1 MVVAKIDFIKKYMN
15 WNKNNNDNNPWGSGG
30 NNNPWGSGGGNSN
43 NMDFEESI
51 KKARD
56 KFGKFKIGGPRNL
69 SLLIII
75 AILIWLAT
83 GFYRVE
89 PDEQGIELLFGKWN
103 EKTTQPGLHYF
114 FPTPIGQTITPKVEV
129 IRKINVGFRSASDLG
144 FSSNTNA
151 ERKVIEESLMLTGDQ
166 NISDV
171 AFTVL
176 FKIKDAGNFL
186 FKLRNPEITVKD
198 MSESVVREVVGQRD
212 LQFLLTE
219 GRQEVEQVVR
229 NELQEL
235 LDSYESGILIQSV
248 QLQSVDPPDQVID
261 AFDEVQRARQD
272 KERLVNEA
280 NTYLNRI
287 VPNARG
293 EAAKLVESAKAY
305 KEQVVKQA
313 EGVAQNFIDVYNSY
327 KDAKEVTRR
336 RIYLETLREV
346 LEGKNKIILDD
357 AGGNQGVVPYLPL
370 NEIKKGSN
378 N

>member
-1 MVVAKIDFIKKYMN
+1 MN
-15 WNKNNNDNNPWGSGG
+15 LNKNNNDNNPWGSGG
-30 NNNPWGSGGGNSN
+30 GNNPWSGGNSN
-43 NMDFEESI
+43 NMDFEDSI
-51 KKARD
+51 KKAKER
-56 KFGKFKIGGPRNL
+56 FGKFKIGGPRNI
-69 SLLIII
+69 SILILI
-75 AILIWLAT
+75 AILVWLAS

-103 EKTTQPGLHYF
+103 ETTTQPGLHYF
-114 FPTPIGQTITPKVEV
+114 FPRPIGQTITPKVEV
-129 IRKINVGFRSASDLG
+129 IRKINVGFRSANDLG
-144 FSSNTNA
+144 FASNSNA

-166 NISDV
+166 NIADV
-171 AFTVL
+171 RFTVL
-176 FKIKDAGNFL
+176 YKIKDAGNFL
-186 FKLRNPEITVKD
+186 FKLRNPETTVKD
-198 MSESVVREVVGQRD
+198 MSESVMREVVGQRD

-229 NELQEL
+229 VLLQEI
-235 LDSYESGILIQSV
+235 LDSYKSGIFVQSV

-272 KERLVNEA
+272 KDRLVNEA
-280 NTYLNRI
+280 NSYLNKI

-293 EAAKLVESAKAY
+293 EAAKLVENARAY

-346 LEGKNKIILDD
+346 LEGENKIILDD
-357 AGGNQGVVPYLPL
+357 SGSGQGVVPYLPL
-370 NEIKKGSN
+370 NELKKRSSN
-378 N
+378 

>member
-1 MVVAKIDFIKKYMN
+1 MKY
-15 WNKNNNDNNPWGSGG
+15 NKTNNDNNPWGSGG
-30 NNNPWGSGGGNSN
+30 NNNPWGGGNGSSN
-43 NMDFEESI
+43 NMDFEDSI
-51 KKARD
+51 KKARE
-56 KFGKFKIGGPRNL
+56 KFGKFKIGGPRNI
-69 SLLIII
+69 SFFIVIGILL
-75 AILIWLAT
+75 WLAT

-103 EKTTQPGLHYF
+103 QTTTQPGLHYF
-114 FPTPIGQTITPKVEV
+114 FPRPIGQTITPKVEV

-144 FSSNTNA
+144 FSSSTNA

-166 NISDV
+166 NIAD
-171 AFTVL
+171 ARFTVL
-176 FKIKDAGNFL
+176 YKVKDAGNFL
-186 FKLRNPEITVKD
+186 FKLRNPESTVKD
-198 MSESVVREVVGQRD
+198 MAESVMREIVGQRD

-219 GRQEVEQVVR
+219 GRQEVEQDVR
-229 NELQEL
+229 NLLQDI
-235 LDSYESGILIQSV
+235 LDSYESGVLIQSI
-248 QLQSVDPPDQVID
+248 QLQSVDPPAQVID

-280 NTYLNRI
+280 NSYANKI

-293 EAAKLVESAKAY
+293 EAAKLVEEARAY

-327 KDAKEVTRR
+327 KDAKEVTKR

-357 AGGNQGVVPYLPL
+357 TGNGQGVVPYLPL
-370 NEIKKGSN
+370 NELKKTGSN
-378 N
+378 

>member
-1 MVVAKIDFIKKYMN
+1 MN
-15 WNKNNNDNNPWGSGG
+15 YNKNNNDNNNPWGSGG
-30 NNNPWGSGGGNSN
+30 NNPWGGGSGSSN
-43 NMDFEESI
+43 NGDFEDSI
-51 KKARD
+51 KKARE
-56 KFGKFKIGGPRNL
+56 KFGKFKLGGPKNI
-69 SLLIII
+69 SILIIV
-75 AILIWLAT
+75 ALILWLAT

-103 EKTTQPGLHYF
+103 QTTTQPGLHYF

-151 ERKVIEESLMLTGDQ
+151 ERKVIEESLMLSGDQ
-166 NISDV
+166 NIADV
-171 AFTVL
+171 GFTVL
-176 FKIKDAGNFL
+176 YKIKDAGNFL
-186 FKLRNPEITVKD
+186 FKLRNPETTVKD
-198 MSESVVREVVGQRD
+198 MSESVMREIVGQRD

-219 GRQEVEQVVR
+219 GRQEVEQDVR
-229 NELQEL
+229 NLLQEI
-235 LDSYESGILIQSV
+235 LDSYESGVLIQSI
-248 QLQSVDPPDQVID
+248 QLQSIDPPDQVID
-261 AFDEVQRARQD
+261 SFDEVQRARQD

-280 NTYLNRI
+280 NSYLNKI

-293 EAAKLVESAKAY
+293 EAAKLIEEARAY

-327 KDAKEVTRR
+327 KDAKQVTKR

-346 LEGKNKIILDD
+346 LEGENKIILDD
-357 AGGNQGVVPYLPL
+357 NGTGQGVVPYLPL
-370 NEIKKGSN
+370 NELKKTKGN

>member
-1 MVVAKIDFIKKYMN
+1 MN
-15 WNKNNNDNNPWGSGG
+15 LNKNNNDNNPWGSGG
-30 NNNPWGSGGGNSN
+30 GNNPWNNGNSN
-43 NMDFEESI
+43 NMDFEDSL
-51 KKARD
+51 KKAKER
-56 KFGKFKIGGPRNL
+56 FGNFKIGGPRN
-69 SLLIII
+69 III
-75 AILIWLAT
+75 LILVALLVWLAS

-103 EKTTQPGLHYF
+103 GSTTEPGLHYF
-114 FPTPIGQTITPKVEV
+114 FPRPIGQTITPKVEV
-129 IRKINVGFRSASDLG
+129 IRKINVGFRSANDLG
-144 FSSNTNA
+144 FTQNSNA
-151 ERKVIEESLMLTGDQ
+151 ERKVNEESLMLTGDQ
-166 NISDV
+166 NIADV
-171 AFTVL
+171 RFTVL
-176 FKIKDAGNFL
+176 YRIKDAGNFL
-186 FKLRNPEITVKD
+186 FKLRNPETTVKD
-198 MSESVVREVVGQRD
+198 MSESVMREVVGQRD

-229 NELQEL
+229 NDLQEI
-235 LDSYESGILIQSV
+235 LDSYRSGVVVQSV

-280 NTYLNRI
+280 NTYLNKI

-313 EGVAQNFIDVYNSY
+313 EGVAQNFVDVYNSY

-357 AGGNQGVVPYLPL
+357 TGDGQGVVPYLPL
-370 NEIKKGSN
+370 NEIKNRSN

>member
-1 MVVAKIDFIKKYMN
+1 MN
-15 WNKNNNDNNPWGSGG
+15 WNRNNNDNNPWGSGNG
-30 NNNPWGSGGGNSN
+30 NNPWGSGNSN
-43 NMDFEESI
+43 NMDFENSI
-51 KKARD
+51 KKAKER
-56 KFGKFKIGGPRNL
+56 FGSFKIGGPRNVI
-69 SLLIII
+69 LLILV
-75 AILIWLAT
+75 AILIWLAS

-89 PDEQGIELLFGKWN
+89 PDEQGVELLFGKWN
-103 EKTTQPGLHYF
+103 GSTTDPGLHYF
-114 FPTPIGQTITPKVEV
+114 FPTPIGKTITPKVEV
-129 IRKINVGFRSASDLG
+129 IRKINVGFRAASDLG
-144 FSSNTNA
+144 FSTNSNA

-166 NISDV
+166 NIADV
-171 AFTVL
+171 RFTVL
-176 FKIKDAGNFL
+176 YKIKDAGNFL
-186 FKLRNPEITVKD
+186 FKLRNPETTVKD
-198 MSESVVREVVGQRD
+198 MSESVMREVVGQRD

-229 NELQEL
+229 NLLQDI
-235 LDSYESGILIQSV
+235 LDSYESGVLVQSV

-280 NTYLNRI
+280 NTYLNKI

-313 EGVAQNFIDVYNSY
+313 EGVAQNFVDVYNSY

-357 AGGNQGVVPYLPL
+357 TGDGQGVVPYLPL
-370 NEIKKGSN
+370 NEIKNRSN